1 MNRLLKL
8 KRKSAA
14 HRILTL
20 VLVVVVTAVGVLPG
34 MVGYGENSSEI
45 LIYTVD
51 DIKKLSSDCTLD
63 TWSKGKTVRLMN
75 DIDLSDSGFAPIPT
89 FGGYFDGGGY
99 TIVGLNITNS
109 GSQQVQICS
118 KRRHG

>member
-8 KRKSAA
+8 KLKSAA

-20 VLVVVVTAVGVLPG
+20 ALVVVVTAVGVLPG

-51 DIKKLSSDCTLD
+51 EIKKLSSDCTLD
-63 TWSKGKTVRLMN
+63 TWSEGKTESAYER
-75 DIDLSDSGFAPIPT
+75 
-89 FGGYFDGGGY
+89 Y
-99 TIVGLNITNS
+99 
-109 GSQQVQICS
+109 
-118 KRRHG
+118 

>member
-1 MNRLLKL
+1 MKRNRKAIKGAAAMNRLLKL

-45 LIYTVD
+45 LI
-51 DIKKLSSDCTLD
+51 
-63 TWSKGKTVRLMN
+63 
-75 DIDLSDSGFAPIPT
+75 
-89 FGGYFDGGGY
+89 
-99 TIVGLNITNS
+99 
-109 GSQQVQICS
+109 
-118 KRRHG
+118 